1 MHYKIIL
8 KKTQIVLSSNEYE
21 TLNLDWFYTDYREAL
36 DKYLDLASD
45 EARHIAMIEYTRISG
60 EIILV
65 RVEENATK
73 KLHFITIAN

>member
-45 EARHIAMIEYTRISG
+45 EARHIAMIECTRISG

-65 RVEENATK
+65 KVEENATK

>member
-8 KKTQIVLSSNEYE
+8 KKTQFVLSSNEYE
-21 TLNLDWFYTDYREAL
+21 TLNLDWLYTDYREAL
-36 DKYLDLASD
+36 DKYVDLAGD
-45 EARHIAMIEYTRISG
+45 EARHIAMIEYTRISC

-65 RVEENATK
+65 KVEENATK